1 MKTLQ
6 EKLVQTRRNEE
17 LAIDNA
23 LKVITFDTSTLTDI
37 EERLTTLTA
46 IAVRLKIQEEIDL
59 DMPIEQDILRLILP
73 FFLVGVT
80 TIDRR
85 IIEDAIEQT
94 D

>member
-17 LAIDNA
+17 LTINEA
-23 LKVITFDTSTLTDI
+23 LKVITLNTSTLTDI
-37 EERLTTLTA
+37 EKRLTTLTA
-46 IAVRLKIQEEIDL
+46 IAVRLKIQEKIGL
-59 DMPIEQDILRLILP
+59 AMPIERDILRLILP

-94 D
+94 G